1 MTGENQRDNAGD
13 ELSRSEMCLNEAR
26 ALIAAS
32 FPYGAVSRAYYAVF
46 HAAQALLFSIGLE
59 ANGHKAIVSMIG
71 DHFVRSGRL
80 SPQMG
85 RLVSR
90 LQRDRED
97 ADYASGAVF
106 TPEEAEKLLAQ
117 AEAFVAECRRL
128 VSAEKSE
135 EKS

>member
-1 MTGENQRDNAGD
+1 MVGTVVWLVGSWGFSEYAAHFGTYNVTYGSIGGVVVLMTWLY
-13 ELSRSEMCLNEAR
+13 LS
-26 ALIAAS
+26 
-32 FPYGAVSRAYYAVF
+32 
-46 HAAQALLFSIGLE
+46 ALLFSIGLE
-59 ANGHKAIVSMIG
+59 ANSHKAIVSMIG

-106 TPEEAEKLLAQ
+106 TPEEAEKAI
-117 AEAFVAECRRL
+117 EAFLRTGKAALPAKRPCVRR
-128 VSAEKSE
+128 A
-135 EKS
+135 